1 MEPILSTS
9 HSICNGA
16 RSCAHALK
24 TIPLAPIY
32 SLIKQIIPSLYQ
44 QSSTWDSLQSII
56 LIYHKCPT
64 YKRVPFFFFVCF
76 IFIVH
81 FLWACENLHDFS
93 FVHLSHSFFNRF
105 QPNLCQHF
113 SHVRYSPVTT
123 SHTRD
128 LSCVVPRVIQREEKM
143 SRVSL
148 NIHTRDTSCDLACG
162 EINNAWIYIFT
173 RVMLLVLQCVEK
185 NNHAWIYIFTRSVAS
200 RVCAWQRKYPR
211 VKISLK
217 TNIGQ

>member
-1 MEPILSTS
+1 MKFANALNKLPGKLHVLTIYPIMEPILSTS

-24 TIPLAPIY
+24 TIPLAPIHL
-32 SLIKQIIPSLYQ
+32 LIKQIIPSLYQ

-105 QPNLCQHF
+105 QSNLCQHF
-113 SHVRYSPVTT
+113 SHVCSTCHMVQ
-123 SHTRD
+123 
-128 LSCVVPRVIQREEKM
+128 L
-143 SRVSL
+143 
-148 NIHTRDTSCDLACG
+148 
-162 EINNAWIYIFT
+162 
-173 RVMLLVLQCVEK
+173 
-185 NNHAWIYIFTRSVAS
+185 
-200 RVCAWQRKYPR
+200 
-211 VKISLK
+211 
-217 TNIGQ
+217 